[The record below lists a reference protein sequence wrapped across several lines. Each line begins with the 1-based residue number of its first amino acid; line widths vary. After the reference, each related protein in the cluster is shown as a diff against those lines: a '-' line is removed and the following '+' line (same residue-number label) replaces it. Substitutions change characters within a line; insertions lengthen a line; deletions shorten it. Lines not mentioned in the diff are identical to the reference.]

1 MKDEVFQV
9 LYEGNFVYLQMSRAK
24 RGKGEG
30 GGYDSRVNMFVIKL
44 LHGANISNLVSVC
57 IRVEVCIFRY
67 FLISLRVL
75 KKEEFITAFHLLG

>member
-1 MKDEVFQV
+1 MKVI
-9 LYEGNFVYLQMSRAK
+9 LCTCRCPGRSGG
-24 RGKGEG
+24 RGR